1 MRFRPRVRVSLGN
14 FQGMDVFQFNGY
26 RDYVS
31 ARLKAMPGRG
41 RGQFRKIAVHLRMH
55 PTTISQIFKGDRN
68 LSSEQAMGLAGYFK
82 LHRDETEYWVLLS
95 QLEQAQ
101 TSELK
106 ALLQRRIASLRVPAQ
121 QANPSST
128 PENERRLDLQ
138 EQALYY
144 SHWHYGAVRLAS
156 FVPALQ
162 TLDGVSRHFNLPK
175 SLLQQVVDTL
185 VSCQLIEVEPGS
197 GKIRP
202 TVQRT
207 ELGLDSP
214 FLGRHHQN
222 WRIKALEKLG
232 RQKPEELSYTCPMS
246 ISREDALAVRKILV
260 DAVFQVSGVLAETQG
275 EKLSCLTIDWFD
287 L

>member
-1 MRFRPRVRVSLGN
+1 
-14 FQGMDVFQFNGY
+14 MDVFQFNDY

-31 ARLKAMPGRG
+31 ARLKAMSGRG
-41 RGQFRKIAVHLRMH
+41 RGQFRKIADHLRMH
-55 PTTISQIFKGDRN
+55 PTTVSQVFKGDRN
-68 LSSEQAMGLAGYFK
+68 LSSEQAMGLAGYFQ
-82 LHRDETEYWVLLS
+82 LGRDETEYWVLLS
-95 QLEQAQ
+95 QCEQAQ
-101 TSELK
+101 TADLK
-106 ALLQRRIASLRVPAQ
+106 SLLQRRISSLRNPAHH
-121 QANPSST
+121 PEPT
-128 PENERRLDLQ
+128 PTLESERRLDLR

-144 SHWHYGAVRLAS
+144 SHWHYGAVRLAG

-162 TLDGVSRHFNLPK
+162 TLDGVSRHFNLPR
-175 SLLQQVVDTL
+175 LLVQQILDAL
-185 VSCQLIEVEPGS
+185 VSSQLIEVEPDT

-232 RQKPEELSYTCPMS
+232 RLNSEELSYTFPMS
-246 ISREDALAVRKILV
+246 ISRKDALVVRKTLT
-260 DAVFQVSGVLAETQG
+260 DGVFQVNGVLAETKG

-287 L
+287 F